1 MDVKKPK
8 SIVIYSGGLD
18 STCLLYRINKH
29 SDVLALIFNYGQ
41 RHSIE
46 IERAIDNCNKL
57 NVPYKVLDIS
67 FFKDIASTS
76 ALLNFDKE
84 IPNIRDI
91 AGHAQPPTYVPNRNM
106 MFLSIATAAA
116 ESAGADK
123 VYYGAAE
130 VDTHSGHW
138 DCSLDFLKNINQ
150 TIALNREHQIEIVA
164 PYITFSKA
172 DIIKDGIENGVDF
185 KNTHTCYKGG
195 EISCGTCSSCSSR
208 IQGFLEAG
216 YIDPKE
222 YIISDKI
229 PWKSQNCQVL

>member
-1 MDVKKPK
+1 MSVKKPK
-8 SIVIYSGGLD
+8 AIVIYSGGLD
-18 STCLLYRINKH
+18 STCLLYKIHKDREVI
-29 SDVLALIFNYGQ
+29 ALIFNYGQ

-46 IERAIDNCNKL
+46 IDNAINNCKKL
-57 NVPYKVLDIS
+57 EIPYKVLDIS
-67 FFKDIASTS
+67 FFKDIASSS
-76 ALLNFDKE
+76 ALLDYNKE

-138 DCSLDFLKNINQ
+138 DCSLDFLKYINE
-150 TIALNREHQIEIVA
+150 TISLNREHQIKIEA
-164 PYITFSKA
+164 PYITYSKA
-172 DIIKDGIENGVDF
+172 DIIKDGISNNVDF
-185 KNTHTCYKGG
+185 NNTHTCYKGE
-195 EISCGTCSSCSSR
+195 EIACGTCTACSSR

-216 YIDPKE
+216 YIDPKQ
-222 YIISDKI
+222 YVISDKI
-229 PWKSQNCQVL
+229 PWKDHNCQIV

>member
-18 STCLLYRINKH
+18 STCLLYRINKT
-29 SDVLALIFNYGQ
+29 SEVLSLIFNYGQ

-46 IERAIDNCNKL
+46 IERAIENCVKL
-57 NVPYKVLDIS
+57 NIPYKVLDIS
-67 FFKDIASTS
+67 FFKDIASSS
-76 ALLNFDKE
+76 ALLDHSKE

-116 ESAGADK
+116 ESAGADR

-138 DCSLDFLKNINQ
+138 DCSLDFLSYINK
-150 TIALNREHQIEIVA
+150 TISLNREHQISIEA

-172 DIIKDGIENGVDF
+172 SIIKDGIENGVDF
-185 KNTHTCYKGG
+185 KNTHTCYKG
-195 EISCGTCSSCSSR
+195 EEVSCGTCSSCSSR

-216 YIDPKE
+216 YIDPKP
-222 YIISDKI
+222 YLISDKI
-229 PWKSQNCQVL
+229 PWTTYNCKPL